1 MGYLCIS
8 SLPLATIFSAC
19 RSQVIKHQALH
30 AEVESLRQEFRASE
44 KRVQDCA
51 KRLTKAEAV
60 LRGPLKDAKLL
71 LEAGRKA
78 EEGEVDLFFCLARRD
93 RGELPSTQSHVV
105 PREARTTAEQ
115 RPQVAAVQTS
125 SGCDLW
131 YFHCLLA
138 RPAVTFEYLHV
149 LLLGAQL
156 KSMSATSW
164 TTLNVSAASPQPLP
178 TGSLVWPWWGSRLPR
193 RAQR

>member
-8 SLPLATIFSAC
+8 SLPLSAFFAAC
-19 RSQVIKHQALH
+19 RSQVTKHQALH
-30 AEVESLRQEFRASE
+30 AEVESLRQECRASE

-51 KRLTKAEAV
+51 KRLIKAEAV

-93 RGELPSTQSHVV
+93 RGELPSTQSYVV

-115 RPQVAAVQTS
+115 
-125 SGCDLW
+125 
-131 YFHCLLA
+131 
-138 RPAVTFEYLHV
+138 
-149 LLLGAQL
+149 
-156 KSMSATSW
+156 
-164 TTLNVSAASPQPLP
+164 
-178 TGSLVWPWWGSRLPR
+178 
-193 RAQR
+193 